1 MPTEIC
7 KRDGRVVP
15 FDTGKIRAA
24 IEKALK
30 AVSGD
35 ASAAKSLA
43 DSTVK
48 LVERNTGAETP
59 TEECVQDAVEKT
71 LIANGEAEAAKA
83 YILYRR
89 ERAEVRAAKKLIGVS
104 DDLKLS
110 VNAACV
116 LERRYLIKDDRG
128 DIVETPGGM
137 FRRVARAVAQADVN
151 YRSAADAEKAE
162 EEFYE
167 LMTRFEFLPNSP
179 TLMNAG
185 TEMGQ
190 LSACFVLPV
199 EDSIEGIFR
208 AVGEMALIHQSG
220 GGTGFSFSRLRPRG
234 DMVRSTHGIASGP
247 VSFMSVFDSATE
259 VIKQGGRRRGANMGL
274 LHVSHPDIMEFIT
287 SKVGG
292 SGLRNFNISVAVDD
306 PFMAA
311 LAGGNDYEL
320 VNPRSGEVTVVMKA
334 ADIFS
339 AIVTA
344 AWQCADPGL
353 VFIDE
358 INRHNQTPGLGKIEA
373 TNPCGEQPLLP
384 YESCNLGSVNLSL
397 MVRDGKT
404 DYERLGRVIRSAVN
418 FLDNVIDVGAF
429 PLDEVR
435 GATRANRKV
444 GLGVMG
450 WAEMLIQL
458 GIPYDSEEALETAEA
473 VMKFITETARGASA
487 ELARVRGGF
496 PNFARSVWAD
506 GPPVRNATVTS
517 IAPTGTISIIAGA
530 SSGIEPLFSLAF
542 SRNVLEGMHLREHN
556 RLFEDVART
565 RGFYGSDLMLEVA
578 QKGSVRDIAAV
589 PEDVRRLFVTAFD
602 IAPEWH
608 VRMQAAFQK
617 HTDNGV
623 SKTVN
628 LPRAATQTDVRDVFL
643 LAHRLHCKGI
653 TIYRYGS
660 KPEQVLTMERETAC
674 VECE

>member
-1 MPTEIC
+1 MTPKEIR
-7 KRDGRVVP
+7 KRDGRIAP
-15 FDTGKIRAA
+15 FDAAKIRAA
-24 IEKALK
+24 IEKALR
-30 AVSGD
+30 AVGRD
-35 ASAAKSLA
+35 TAAATALA
-43 DSTVK
+43 EATVR
-48 LVERNTGAETP
+48 LVERNAAQP
-59 TEECVQDAVEKT
+59 TVEQVQDAVEKT
-71 LIANGEAEAAKA
+71 LIGNGEAEAAKA

-89 ERAEVRAAKKLIGVS
+89 ERAEVRSAKKLIGVS

-116 LERRYLIKDDRG
+116 LERRYLLKDSRG
-128 DIVETPGGM
+128 SAIETPGGM
-137 FRRVARAVAQADVN
+137 FRRVARAVAAPEAN
-151 YRSAADAEKAE
+151 YGASEAERME
-162 EEFYE
+162 EEFYRM
-167 LMTRFEFLPNSP
+167 MTRFEFLPNSP

-208 AVGEMALIHQSG
+208 ALGEMALIHQSG

-234 DMVRSTHGIASGP
+234 DIVRSTHGVASGP
-247 VSFMSVFDSATE
+247 VSFMRVFDTATD
-259 VIKQGGRRRGANMGL
+259 VIKQGGRRRGANMGI

-292 SGLRNFNISVAVDD
+292 ERLKNFNISVAVDD
-306 PFMAA
+306 AFMQA
-311 LAGGNDYEL
+311 LSNGDGYKL
-320 VNPRSGEVTVVMKA
+320 INPRNGETAATLKA
-334 ADIFS
+334 ADIFA

-358 INRHNQTPGLGKIEA
+358 INRRNQTPAVGAVEA

-384 YESCNLGSVNLSL
+384 FESCNLGSVNLAL
-397 MVRDGKT
+397 MVRGGKI
-404 DYERLGRVIRSAVN
+404 DYERLARTVRGAVR
-418 FLDNVIDVGAF
+418 FLDNVIDASRF
-429 PLDEVR
+429 PLDEIR
-435 GATRANRKV
+435 DRTRANRKI

-450 WAEMLIQL
+450 WAEMLIQM
-458 GIPYDSEEALETAEA
+458 GIPYDSEEAVKTAEEL
-473 VMKFITETARGASA
+473 MKFIAETARDASA
-487 ELARVRGGF
+487 ELARARGEF
-496 PNFARSVWAD
+496 PNFPRSVWAG
-506 GPPVRNATVTS
+506 GPPLRNATVTS
-517 IAPTGTISIIAGA
+517 IAPTGTISVIAGT
-530 SSGIEPLFSLAF
+530 SGGIEPLFSLAF
-542 SRNVLEGMHLREHN
+542 SRNVLEGAHLRERN
-556 RLFEDVART
+556 RIFEETARA
-565 RGFYGSDLMLEVA
+565 RGFYSNDLMLEVA

-589 PEDVRRLFVTAFD
+589 SDDMKRLFVTALD

-628 LPRAATQTDVRDVFL
+628 LPHTATQADVRGIFL
-643 LAHRLHCKGI
+643 LAHALKCKGI

-660 KPEQVLTMERETAC
+660 KPEQVLT
-674 VECE
+674 VEQDCLECD